1 MSEDFEVYKDAAREE
16 EKWLIIDT
24 EGSIFDDNAYI
35 AGELFALRAPP
46 LRRSAAAHTAAAA
59 PPPPSRAPA
68 PTPPATAAG

>member
-35 AGELFALRAPP
+35 AGELFRYFP
-46 LRRSAAAHTAAAA
+46 RSAA
-59 PPPPSRAPA
+59 PPPPARAPA
-68 PTPPATAAG
+68 AG

>member
-1 MSEDFEVYKDAAREE
+1 MYRDEAKEE

-46 LRRSAAAHTAAAA
+46 LRRRPHRR
-59 PPPPSRAPA
+59 SRTAPA
-68 PTPPATAAG
+68 PTPPAPAPG